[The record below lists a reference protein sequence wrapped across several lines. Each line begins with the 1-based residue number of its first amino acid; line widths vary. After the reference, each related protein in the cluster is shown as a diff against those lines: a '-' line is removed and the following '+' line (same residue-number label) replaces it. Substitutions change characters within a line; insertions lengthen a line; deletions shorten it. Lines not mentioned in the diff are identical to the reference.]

1 MLTVPHAARSRA
13 HRFIASLFVLVA
25 FGTPGGV
32 VYAQEPN
39 DVGRLGWMSGCWER
53 RTPTTVVEEQWMA
66 PRGGAMLG
74 MSRTTAA
81 GTTREFEF
89 LRIERVNGVVTYLA
103 QPGGAPVTP
112 FAAIALSDSMVTFS
126 NPSHDFP
133 QRIIYRRPALG
144 DSLVARIE
152 GTRGSA
158 VRGIDFPMQRVA
170 CPAGRG

>member
-1 MLTVPHAARSRA
+1 MV
-13 HRFIASLFVLVA
+13 
-25 FGTPGGV
+25 
-32 VYAQEPN
+32 
-39 DVGRLGWMSGCWER
+39 
-53 RTPTTVVEEQWMA
+53 

-74 MSRTTAA
+74 MSRTTTS
-81 GTTREFEF
+81 GTMREFEF
-89 LRIERVNGVVTYLA
+89 LRIEMVDGVVTYLA
-103 QPGGAPVTP
+103 QPGGAAVTP
-112 FAAIALSDSMVTFS
+112 FAATILSDSMVTFS

-170 CPAGRG
+170 CPSR

>member
-1 MLTVPHAARSRA
+1 MPPA
-13 HRFIASLFVLVA
+13 HRSSRWRNTAIVQTFALLFAIAALGRVA
-25 FGTPGGV
+25 H
-32 VYAQEPN
+32 AQAPN
-39 DVGRLGWMSGCWER
+39 DVDRLHWIAGCWER
-53 RTPTTVVEEQWMA
+53 RTATTVIEEQWMV

-74 MSRTTAA
+74 MSRTTTS
-81 GTTREFEF
+81 GTMREFEF
-89 LRIERVNGVVTYLA
+89 LRIARVEGVTTYLA

-112 FAAIALSDSMVTFS
+112 FAATALSDTMVTFS
-126 NPSHDFP
+126 NPAHDFP

-170 CPAGRG
+170 CPSR

>member
-1 MLTVPHAARSRA
+1 MPPA
-13 HRFIASLFVLVA
+13 HRSSRWRNTAIVQTFAFLFAIAALGRVA
-25 FGTPGGV
+25 H
-32 VYAQEPN
+32 AQAPN
-39 DVGRLGWMSGCWER
+39 DVDRLHWIAGCRER
-53 RTPTTVVEEQWMA
+53 RTATTVIEEQWMV

-74 MSRTTAA
+74 MSRTTTS
-81 GTTREFEF
+81 GTMREFEF
-89 LRIERVNGVVTYLA
+89 LRIEMVDGVVTYLA
-103 QPGGAPVTP
+103 QPGGAAVTP
-112 FAAIALSDSMVTFS
+112 FAATILSDSMVTFS

-170 CPAGRG
+170 CPSR